1 MQNGLKDKIN
11 VAFLTKNS
19 KTWLGGVN
27 YFKNL
32 FTAIS
37 LVNNPQI
44 NIFTF
49 DSKDKTAKKVLKN
62 FKLTYLK
69 KDFRYRLDKFVTCFL
84 KKDFDKNDYFFK
96 RYKIDI
102 ASHTFIDTNSIPVV
116 TWIPDFQHIHLKEMF
131 TEEELKFR
139 DESFQLQTK
148 KSSLVILSSNDALED
163 FKAFAP
169 GYAEKGRVLRF
180 VSIPDKNIYSKTDKI
195 KNKVIEKYKLPE
207 KYFYVPNQFWKHKN
221 HKVIL
226 KAISI
231 LKKQGL
237 NIKVIFTGNTSD
249 YRNLKHFEELTNYI
263 KQEGIQ
269 DNVNI
274 LGIVDLIEVYYF
286 MRNCV
291 SIINPSKFEGW
302 SSTVEEAKSIGKN
315 IILSDLNVH
324 KEQNPPEGIF
334 FNPDNAEELA
344 NILKSKWETKNS
356 EPDYELE
363 EQAKKLLPTR
373 ILEFGKQ
380 YQNILMEVLN
390 KS

>member
-11 VAFLTKNS
+11 VAFLTRNS

-69 KDFRYRLDKFVTCFL
+69 KDF
-84 KKDFDKNDYFFK
+84 DKNDYFFK
-96 RYKIDI
+96 RFKIDI

-169 GYAEKGRVLRF
+169 EYAEKGRVLRF

-269 DNVNI
+269 DNVKI

>member
-69 KDFRYRLDKFVTCFL
+69 KDFRYRLDKFVTCLL
-84 KKDFDKNDYFFK
+84 KKDFDKIDYFFK
-96 RYKIDI
+96 RFKIDI

-169 GYAEKGRVLRF
+169 EYAEKGRVLRF

-263 KQEGIQ
+263 KQKGIQ
-269 DNVNI
+269 NNVKI

>member
-69 KDFRYRLDKFVTCFL
+69 KDFRYRLDKFVTCLL

-96 RYKIDI
+96 RFKIDI

-169 GYAEKGRVLRF
+169 EYAEKGRVLRF

-269 DNVNI
+269 DNVKI

>member
-269 DNVNI
+269 DNVKI

>member
-1 MQNGLKDKIN
+1 M
-11 VAFLTKNS
+11 
-19 KTWLGGVN
+19 
-27 YFKNL
+27 
-32 FTAIS
+32 
-37 LVNNPQI
+37 
-44 NIFTF
+44 
-49 DSKDKTAKKVLKN
+49 
-62 FKLTYLK
+62 
-69 KDFRYRLDKFVTCFL
+69 

-96 RYKIDI
+96 RFKIDI

-169 GYAEKGRVLRF
+169 EYAEKGRVLRF

-269 DNVNI
+269 DNVKI